1 MGIRGLTLGAGDLKV
16 SSSEFCQESIAV
28 LQEKI
33 WLSVAAIRPF
43 FGRAA
48 DQFLNFFFQM
58 GWSITCNGSLSVI
71 NTSNEPPWHALS
83 ENGRQPQFWPQF
95 GVDMGGFYANFRE
108 FSPFLVLPVYKNLL
122 LHPALGSDPN
132 PNPERLEKDISL
144 AFWMQPR
151 PHGHGVGLLHGYN
164 PDTFRTR
171 TKVGQL
177 YEPIN
182 LRYFLNQSNLDPMD
196 MG

>member
-33 WLSVAAIRPF
+33 WLSVAAFRPF

-83 ENGRQPQFWPQF
+83 ENGRQPQFWPRF
-95 GVDMGGFYANFRE
+95 GVVMGFFTLILFIFYLSWVEPLLSIIYYSWLIHQMNRLDMHFQKMG
-108 FSPFLVLPVYKNLL
+108 V
-122 LHPALGSDPN
+122 N
-132 PNPERLEKDISL
+132 PNFD
-144 AFWMQPR
+144 
-151 PHGHGVGLLHGYN
+151 
-164 PDTFRTR
+164 PDL
-171 TKVGQL
+171 GWL
-177 YEPIN
+177 WG
-182 LRYFLNQSNLDPMD
+182 FLP
-196 MG
+196 

>member
-1 MGIRGLTLGAGDLKV
+1 MGIRGLTLGAGDLNV

-33 WLSVAAIRPF
+33 WLSVAAFRPF

-83 ENGRQPQFWPQF
+83 ENGCQPQFWPQF
-95 GVDMGGFYANFRE
+95 GVVMGVFYPNFGH
-108 FSPFLVLPVYKNLL
+108 FLPFLSLPSLKNLL
-122 LHPALGSDPN
+122 LPTALGWYPN
-132 PNPERLEKDISL
+132 PIPKILIEDIPTVI
-144 AFWMQPR
+144 FR
-151 PHGHGVGLLHGYN
+151 GVSPLW
-164 PDTFRTR
+164 
-171 TKVGQL
+171 VA
-177 YEPIN
+177 
-182 LRYFLNQSNLDPMD
+182 
-196 MG
+196 